1 MTQPVHSRILWHLH
15 CVALLSASVLGA
27 QPDTSQDRNL
37 IVGGFRAL
45 IDDFPYQAGV
55 YYAGTLKCGGTL
67 IGPQWILTA
76 GHCVPPD
83 KTPLFTKV
91 IVGTAEPERAQPL
104 DVVKVYRPPLPPGSG
119 KAIDVAL
126 LKLPKPLFFTANVQ
140 CIDMMTSAEPA
151 VLEAGK
157 PGTISGYGYHR
168 EAEYFDNDR
177 ALRAATVT
185 LMSDEECRRDYANA
199 SELTFCAGFPGGL
212 VDSCQG
218 DSGGP
223 IVVEHVLAGV
233 TSWGLGCARPNKPG
247 IYIKVTAFRDWLDEV
262 VESQPTARERQLCP
276 RSTQDDY
283 RDVRR

>member
-1 MTQPVHSRILWHLH
+1 MIQPVHSRILRNLYR
-15 CVALLSASVLGA
+15 VALLAVFVHSALAASE
-27 QPDTSQDRNL
+27 DTNQDRNL

-91 IVGTAEPERAQPL
+91 IVGTAQPERAQPL
-104 DVVKVYRPPLPPGSG
+104 DVIQVHRPPAEG
-119 KAIDVAL
+119 KAKGIDVAL

-140 CIDMMTSAEPA
+140 CIDMMTSSGRT

-168 EAEYFDNDR
+168 EAELFDNDR

-199 SELTFCAGFPGGL
+199 SDLTFCAGFPGGQ

-276 RSTQDDY
+276 QTTDDMDY
-283 RDVRR
+283 RR